1 LKKYCLTS
9 IYDDDME
16 WLRREINGIKDEIK
30 DIKECMMG
38 LVEYL
43 KEEIGFNVSEV
54 VYRLQEL
61 T

>member
-38 LVEYL
+38 LAEYL

-54 VYRLQEL
+54 V
-61 T
+61 